1 LWIENGELTFP
12 VEEVTIAGNLQEM
25 LAQIEA
31 VGSDLEFRSSLAAPT
46 LLVGGLT
53 VAGT

>member
-1 LWIENGELTFP
+1 
-12 VEEVTIAGNLQEM
+12 M
-25 LAQIEA
+25 LNQIEA
-31 VGSDLEFRSSLAAPT
+31 IGSDLEFRSAFAAPT